1 MSGRHE
7 GYGLFS
13 LHTPFTP
20 PTTEEDRLAWLRL
33 IRSRRVGPATF
44 WRLLAEHGSA
54 LAAIA
59 ALPGLARDAGLSSYD
74 AYGEEA
80 ARAELRAGSRVGA
93 RLIFRG
99 ATDYPPLLAQLG
111 DPPPV
116 LWSLGQPALAARPTV
131 ALVGAR
137 NASSLG
143 LRMARALAEGL
154 SAAGVTVVSG
164 LARGIDAAA
173 HQAALAGGTVAVVA
187 GGVDMSWPVENAG
200 LAARIRTEGLILSEQ
215 PVGMDPQARH
225 FPQRNRLISG
235 LARATVVV
243 EAAPQSGSLITA
255 RAALDQGRE
264 VMAVP
269 GHPFDGRA
277 GGSNL
282 LLRDG
287 ATLVRGAADVL
298 AALGLAPA
306 TTTAPAA
313 SSEAAPDAAARPAPV
328 GDGARNRPDP
338 APQARPATAR
348 RRPAQPPA
356 APYPASASP
365 VASPVASPAAGP
377 DRRPL
382 SRRILDLLSASP
394 VAEDQLLRDL
404 AVSPADAAP
413 DILALELD
421 GHLRRQPGGL
431 LSRI

>member
-116 LWSLGQPALAARPTV
+116 LWAVGQPALAARPTV

-200 LAARIRTEGLILSEQ
+200 LAARMRSEGLILSEQ
-215 PVGMDPQARH
+215 PIGMDPQARH

-298 AALGLAPA
+298 AALGLAPEA
-306 TTTAPAA
+306 APAA
-313 SSEAAPDAAARPAPV
+313 KPV
-328 GDGARNRPDP
+328 QAGDGERARHDAP
-338 APQARPATAR
+338 PQARPATAR

-356 APYPASASP
+356 APLPASD
-365 VASPVASPAAGP
+365 SPAAGP

>member
-74 AYGEEA
+74 AYGEDA
-80 ARAELRAGSRVGA
+80 ARAELRAGSRAGA

-99 ATDYPPLLAQLG
+99 AADYPPLLAQLG

-116 LWSLGQPALAARPTV
+116 LWALGQPALAARPTV

-154 SAAGVTVVSG
+154 AAAGVTVVSG

-200 LAARIRTEGLILSEQ
+200 LAARMRTEGLILSEQ
-215 PVGMDPQARH
+215 PIGMDPQARH
-225 FPQRNRLISG
+225 FPQRNRLIAG

-277 GGSNL
+277 GGCNI

-298 AALGLAPA
+298 AALGL
-306 TTTAPAA
+306 
-313 SSEAAPDAAARPAPV
+313 SSEAAQPPRPAP
-328 GDGARNRPDP
+328 DDTTKAAPPARKAQRP
-338 APQARPATAR
+338 APATDRRPPTHAPMAAVASAPAT
-348 RRPAQPPA
+348 PAPVTPA
-356 APYPASASP
+356 A
-365 VASPVASPAAGP
+365 

-382 SRRILDLLSASP
+382 SHRILDLLSASP

-431 LSRI
+431 LSRV